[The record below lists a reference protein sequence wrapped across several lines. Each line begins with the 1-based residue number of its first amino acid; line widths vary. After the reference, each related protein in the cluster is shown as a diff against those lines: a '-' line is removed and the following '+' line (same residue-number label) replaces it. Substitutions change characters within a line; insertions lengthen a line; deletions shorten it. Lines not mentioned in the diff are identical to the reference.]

1 MSVAGTKC
9 LQRGL
14 KLYKERFKMKKIIT
28 KNARDKSR
36 YISGSMLVYYTLQ
49 GFNRWSMVCNI
60 KSKPNSVYSPIMQM
74 SIGRLVGGPSVVRT
88 RSESFLV

>member
-9 LQRGL
+9 LQWGL

-28 KNARDKSR
+28 KNARDKNR
-36 YISGSMLVYYTLQ
+36 YINGSMLVHYNLQ
-49 GFNRWSMVCNI
+49 GFNRCSMVCNI
-60 KSKPNSVYSPIMQM
+60 KSKSNSAYSPIMKM

>member
-28 KNARDKSR
+28 KNARDKNR
-36 YISGSMLVYYTLQ
+36 YISGSMLVYYNLQ
-49 GFNRWSMVCNI
+49 GLIRWSMVCNI

>member
-28 KNARDKSR
+28 KNARDKNK
-36 YISGSMLVYYTLQ
+36 YISGSMLVYYNLQ
-49 GFNRWSMVCNI
+49 GFNRWSMV
-60 KSKPNSVYSPIMQM
+60 
-74 SIGRLVGGPSVVRT
+74 
-88 RSESFLV
+88 